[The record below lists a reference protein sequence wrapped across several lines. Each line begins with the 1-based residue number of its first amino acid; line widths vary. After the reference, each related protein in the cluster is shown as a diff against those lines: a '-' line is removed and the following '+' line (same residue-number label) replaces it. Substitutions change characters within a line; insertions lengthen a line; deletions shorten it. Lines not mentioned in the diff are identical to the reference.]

1 MELMNNVGK
10 FVDVSEQGRAVVH
23 EALEAAVLMLAPITP
38 HICHSLWQELG
49 NSSDVLNAPWPSADE
64 SAMVKSSQQI
74 VVQVNGKVRAKLD
87 VAVGLSKDALEEL
100 ALNDENVQRFTE
112 GSTIRK
118 VIVVPNKL
126 VNIVAN

>member
-1 MELMNNVGK
+1 
-10 FVDVSEQGRAVVH
+10 
-23 EALEAAVLMLAPITP
+23 
-38 HICHSLWQELG
+38 
-49 NSSDVLNAPWPSADE
+49 
-64 SAMVKSSQQI
+64 MVKSSQQI

-112 GSTIRK
+112 DSTIRK